1 MDPIYWSIIFL
12 LLGFLLML
20 AEVFVP
26 SGGILG
32 LLSVLAIASSIG
44 GAFYQRGLET
54 GIIFV
59 AVAVVLVPL
68 VLTAAFKYWPHTPMG
83 RQVLLGVPTEAE
95 VLPNTAQSR
104 TLKALVGKV
113 GMSKSLM
120 LPSGAVSIEGLT
132 VDALSDGPAI
142 EPGSYVRVIEVR
154 GNRVIVTQTD
164 EAPGSQRAADP
175 AAGDILDQPLDS
187 LGLDDDPLA

>member
-1 MDPIYWSIIFL
+1 MDPIFWSIIFL
-12 LLGFLLML
+12 LLGLLLML
-20 AEVFVP
+20 LEVFVP

-32 LLSVLAIASSIG
+32 FLAVLAMASAIG
-44 GAFYQRGLET
+44 GAFYQRGLEA
-54 GIIFV
+54 GMIFV
-59 AVAVVLVPL
+59 AVAVVLIPL
-68 VLTAAFKYWPHTPMG
+68 VLTTAFKYWPHTPMG
-83 RQVLLGVPTEAE
+83 RRVLLGAPTEAE
-95 VLPNTAQSR
+95 VLPSTAQSR

-113 GMSKSLM
+113 GVAKSLM

-154 GNRVIVTQTD
+154 GNRVIVSQTD
-164 EAPGSQRAADP
+164 EAPGSDRSREPAAD
-175 AAGDILDQPLDS
+175 DILDQPLDS